1 MTDPATQFT
10 VPAAA
15 DAVAAVIGD
24 REFIIQGDRRYTYAQ
39 IVERSN
45 RLAAYLHSRGL
56 GCKTERSELA
66 GHEVGQDLLGIY
78 AYNGPEYVEAML
90 GAWRARVAPFNVNYR
105 YVKNELQYLLA
116 DSGATALL
124 YHAAF
129 APRVADVLPYLTNL
143 RVLIQIADDSG
154 NDLVHGAVDYE
165 SIVASGASQPPPVE
179 PSPDDLYVLYTG
191 GTTGMPKG
199 VLWRAHDI
207 FMTSFGG
214 RSLYTGEVLGSLE
227 EIAKGAAESPGTKL
241 MVLPPLMHGAAQW
254 AVFTAMNTGQSV
266 VFSSVTRR
274 LDPDDVVATIE
285 REKVM
290 AVTVVGDAMA
300 RPLADAFERSEAD
313 LSSLAV
319 VANGG
324 ALLTPTAK
332 QRLID
337 AKPGLIVVDGVGSSE
352 TGAQM
357 SHMSTPGAVSTGK
370 FNASPDTSVAAEDL
384 STILQPGHDGMG
396 WLAQRGYVPLGYKGD
411 AAKTAATFPVI
422 DGVRYSVPG
431 DRARH
436 LADGAIELLGRDSV
450 TINSGGEK
458 IFAEEV
464 ETAIASHP
472 SVADV
477 VVSGRPSERWGQEVV
492 AIVAL
497 ADGATAD
504 AQELIDHAAGVIAR
518 YKLPKAV
525 VFRPVIERSPAGKAD
540 YRWAREQALSE
551 GAKRDTGVEQG
562 VDDRPVRAFDRDL
575 PHTSALEHNEQLAQ
589 SGGVVLDCG
598 PHDFAAV
605 VVDDRHRVIITRQSI
620 PQVTPLTGSIGKVF
634 RADFKTASSLL
645 SQWRHPRVVP
655 GHDCSF
661 AHCSALPGAQ
671 PCRRSARPGERWVPQ
686 NSCWT

>member
-1 MTDPATQFT
+1 MTVQFT

-24 REFIIQGDRRYTYAQ
+24 REFIIQGERRYTYAQ
-39 IVERSN
+39 IIERSN
-45 RLAAYLHSRGL
+45 RLATYLHAQGL
-56 GCKTERSELA
+56 GCHTERADLP

-78 AYNGPEYVEAML
+78 AHNGPEYVEGML
-90 GAWRARVAPFNVNYR
+90 GAWRARVGPFNVNYR
-105 YVKNELQYLLA
+105 YVKSELQYLLS

-129 APRVADVLPYLTNL
+129 APRLAEVLADLPKL

-154 NDLVHGAVDYE
+154 NELLPGAVDYE
-165 SIVASGASQPPPVE
+165 SIVAEGPAEGPPVE

-199 VLWRAHDI
+199 VLWRQHDI

-214 RSLYTGEVLGSLE
+214 RSLYTGELTTSYDD
-227 EIAKGAAESPGTKL
+227 IAKRCAESPGTKL

-266 VFSSVTRR
+266 VFSPVTSH
-274 LDPDDVVATIE
+274 LDVDDVVRTVE
-285 REKVM
+285 REKIL

-300 RPLADAFERSEAD
+300 RPLAEAFERTTAD

-324 ALLTPTAK
+324 AQLTPTAK

-337 AKPGLIVVDGVGSSE
+337 AKPNLMVVDGVGSSE

-357 SHMSTPGAVSTGK
+357 THMSAPGAVSTGK
-370 FNASPDTSVAAEDL
+370 FTAGPDTFVAAEDL
-384 STILQPGHDGMG
+384 ASILEPGHDGMG

-411 AAKTAATFPVI
+411 ATKTAATFPVI

-436 LADGAIELLGRDSV
+436 LADGAVELLGRDSV

-464 ETAIASHP
+464 ESAVASHP
-472 SVADV
+472 AVADV
-477 VVSGRPSERWGQEVV
+477 VVASRPSERWGQEVV
-492 AIVAL
+492 AVVAL
-497 ADGATAD
+497 ADGTAATAD
-504 AQELIDHAAGVIAR
+504 ELIEHASAVIAR

-525 VFRPVIERSPAGKAD
+525 VFRTVIERSPAGKAD
-540 YRWAREQALSE
+540 YRWAREQA
-551 GAKRDTGVEQG
+551 V
-562 VDDRPVRAFDRDL
+562 
-575 PHTSALEHNEQLAQ
+575 
-589 SGGVVLDCG
+589 SG
-598 PHDFAAV
+598 
-605 VVDDRHRVIITRQSI
+605 S
-620 PQVTPLTGSIGKVF
+620 
-634 RADFKTASSLL
+634 
-645 SQWRHPRVVP
+645 
-655 GHDCSF
+655 
-661 AHCSALPGAQ
+661 
-671 PCRRSARPGERWVPQ
+671 
-686 NSCWT
+686 

>member
-1 MTDPATQFT
+1 MSEPATQFT

-15 DAVAAVIGD
+15 DTVAAVIGD
-24 REFIIQGDRRYTYAQ
+24 REFLIQGRRRFTYTQ
-39 IVERSN
+39 VVERSN

-56 GCKTERSELA
+56 GAKTERSALA

-90 GAWRARVAPFNVNYR
+90 GAWRSRVAPFNVNYR
-105 YVKNELQYLLA
+105 YVKNELHYLLA
-116 DSGATALL
+116 DSGATALI
-124 YHAAF
+124 YHASF
-129 APRVADVLPYLTNL
+129 APRVNDVLRQLPKL
-143 RVLIQIADDSG
+143 RVLIQIADGSG

-165 SIVASGASQPPPVE
+165 SIVGSGVPVLPPGE

-199 VLWRAHDI
+199 VLWRQHDI

-214 RSLYTGEVLGSLE
+214 RSLYTGELATSYE
-227 EIAKGAAESPGTKL
+227 DIAKRVAEAQESRL
-241 MVLPPLMHGAAQW
+241 MILPPLMHGAAQW
-254 AVFTAMNTGQSV
+254 AALTAMTTGQSV
-266 VFSSVTRR
+266 VFSTVTDRF
-274 LDPDDVVATIE
+274 DADEVVQTIE

-290 AVTVVGDAMA
+290 AVTIVGDAMA
-300 RPLADAFERSEAD
+300 RPLAAAIEAGTAD

-337 AKPGLIVVDGVGSSE
+337 VKPGLIVVDGVGSSE

-357 SHMSTPGAVSTGK
+357 THMSASGAVATGK
-370 FNASPDTSVAAEDL
+370 FNAGPDTHVAAEDL
-384 STILQPGHDGMG
+384 SAILEPGHDDMG

-411 AAKTAATFPVI
+411 EAKTAATFPVI

-436 LADGAIELLGRDSV
+436 LADGSIELLGRESQ

-458 IFAEEV
+458 IFVEEV

-472 SVADV
+472 AVADV

-497 ADGATAD
+497 ADGASVE
-504 AQELIDHAAGVIAR
+504 AQELIDHASESIAR
-518 YKLPKAV
+518 YKLPKAI

-540 YRWAREQALSE
+540 YRWAREQAI
-551 GAKRDTGVEQG
+551 
-562 VDDRPVRAFDRDL
+562 
-575 PHTSALEHNEQLAQ
+575 
-589 SGGVVLDCG
+589 SGG
-598 PHDFAAV
+598 A
-605 VVDDRHRVIITRQSI
+605 
-620 PQVTPLTGSIGKVF
+620 
-634 RADFKTASSLL
+634 
-645 SQWRHPRVVP
+645 
-655 GHDCSF
+655 
-661 AHCSALPGAQ
+661 
-671 PCRRSARPGERWVPQ
+671 
-686 NSCWT
+686 